1 MWEAQARQQQYTY
14 WEHEVLGRLTAGIVG
29 YGVYIP
35 RLRIKR
41 EEYQKSW
48 GYFAPRWL
56 EEKSVADFDEDP
68 VTMAVE
74 AASNALHNTGRDAS
88 QIDAVYFASTSPS
101 YSEKQSAGTVAT
113 ALGCRRDTCTLDV
126 SSSTM
131 GGVSALLSG
140 LDYVSSLRGKT
151 SLIVASDSPSAD
163 PTGSLDHQLA
173 AAAAA
178 VIVGRDQVN
187 GVVEG
192 SYSVTSESF
201 GERFR
206 RDGSR
211 FVATMDLGRY
221 HDSTFEDT
229 MRSCAVG
236 LMQSLGRR
244 PQDYDFFALMG
255 TDPGRAVDIAKKLG
269 FEETKASAFASLGK
283 IGDAGAATPLLAL
296 SKLLELSSFKQHV
309 LLCAY
314 GPGSGATA
322 LSVVVDGEMKSVP
335 GLSLDDYLSRKNY
348 IDYPSYLR
356 VRRFLTP

>member
-1 MWEAQARQQQYTY
+1 
-14 WEHEVLGRLTAGIVG
+14 LTAGIVG
-29 YGVYIP
+29 CGIYIP

-68 VTMAVE
+68 VTMAAE
-74 AASNALHNTGRDAS
+74 AASNALHNTGHDAS
-88 QIDAVYFASTSPS
+88 QIDALYFASTSPS

-113 ALGCRRDTCTLDV
+113 ALGCRKDTSTVDV

-163 PTGSLDHQLA
+163 PTGSLDHQLGA
-173 AAAAA
+173 AAAAI
-178 VIVGRDQVN
+178 IVGRDQVN

-192 SYSVTSESF
+192 SFSVTSESF

-221 HDSTFEDT
+221 HDSTSEDAI
-229 MRSCAVG
+229 RSCVVG
-236 LMQSLGRR
+236 LMQSLGRG
-244 PQDYDFFALMG
+244 PKDYDFFALVG
-255 TDPGRAVDIAKKLG
+255 IDPGRAVDLAKKMG
-269 FEETKASAFASLGK
+269 FEESKASSTPSLSK
-283 IGDAGAATPLLAL
+283 IGDAGAAMPLLAL
-296 SKLLELSSFKQHV
+296 AKLLESSSFKQRV
-309 LLCAY
+309 LVCAY

-322 LSVVVDGEMKSVP
+322 LSVVVDGEMKAVP
-335 GLSLDDYLSRKNY
+335 GLGLDDYLSRKNY
-348 IDYPSYLR
+348 IDYPAYLR
-356 VRRFLTP
+356 VRRFLGPP